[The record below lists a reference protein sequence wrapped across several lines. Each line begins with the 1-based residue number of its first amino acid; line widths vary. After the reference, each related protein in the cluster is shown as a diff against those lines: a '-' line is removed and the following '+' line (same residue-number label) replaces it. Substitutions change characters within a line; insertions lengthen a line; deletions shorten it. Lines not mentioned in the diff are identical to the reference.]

1 MASLDI
7 ELCNELSKHV
17 EALTTTGKKELDEGI
32 IKKIKKIC
40 KISNEYVKQL
50 YHLSMTQLN
59 KDHSEVRYGAILL
72 INEIF
77 IRSHVFREML
87 LAEFQD
93 FLELSV
99 ETDPDLPLPPPKAA
113 ASDLKIKTL
122 QLIQEWN
129 TKFGEDYKRLNL
141 GYKYLKHCKKVDFDD
156 ARSRSIIQRQ
166 REEEEQRR
174 RDQAIADKVNKA
186 KQELLD
192 RSEEISSILTQVEN
206 CFRILLPHPEEFFT
220 EHDFMQPS
228 TSGVVSNKK
237 NNPECTSSDLKTSC
251 SLRDNSPEEISGS
264 IGAGVPETLRQ
275 HGLHDRKF
283 NLTIEINKESASV
296 VEENEDTS
304 PVIDNLRDLHSQ
316 LVSQYLPLVSKWA
329 KVFTS
334 GSNCTDSLKKA
345 IDLKQMLE
353 GSINK
358 FRELKIMPKIK
369 CKDTNSNDGED
380 DSEVDEG
387 LVEVEEKEGYEPVIP
402 VHKRKEYGLDVDL
415 EKIKTI
421 HETKALDEIEKRRR
435 WDLKTQEDSVKDPTS
450 RLSTLNVLC
459 NKYKDILNDTKIAS
473 TPCETSDSENSAGKS
488 TMQSSESNRK
498 QKLLSEAPV
507 LPFDIDLYHWE
518 DEKLEAPVIHQ
529 FSGLH
534 CFWQLKN
541 DDDLNEAHAEEG
553 VAALRRRYIDFSGKF
568 VPVKWSC
575 RAPLPSGKLC
585 PRKDRYKC
593 PLHGPVVARDEMGN
607 PVNPE
612 DAVGKTLDQPSTSKG
627 TVPDWQD
634 PELLRDIE
642 AATGVNLKMPEK
654 RKSKG
659 KGSKGKST
667 KKPKYPGLT
676 DVKKVENTVRKRLE
690 KKVLNKNV
698 VKRVSATLDAL
709 DRKRF
714 LDKYGNQWNYAFQS

>member
-7 ELCNELSKHV
+7 ELCSELSNHV
-17 EALTTTGKKELDEGI
+17 EALTTSGKKQLDEGLM
-32 IKKIKKIC
+32 KKVKKIC
-40 KISNEYVKQL
+40 KMSNEYIKQL
-50 YHLSMTQLN
+50 YHLAMTQLN
-59 KDHSEVRYGAILL
+59 KDHSEIRYGAILL

-99 ETDPDLPLPPPKAA
+99 EADPDMPLPPPKAA
-113 ASDLKIKTL
+113 AKDLKIKTL

-156 ARSRSIIQRQ
+156 AQSRGIIQRQ

-174 RDQAIADKVNKA
+174 RDQAIADKVNKT
-186 KQELLD
+186 KQEMLD

-220 EHDFMQPS
+220 EHDFTQPS
-228 TSGVVSNKK
+228 TSGTAPDRKH
-237 NNPECTSSDLKTSC
+237 NPECITTNLKILDGPADST
-251 SLRDNSPEEISGS
+251 PEEISAS
-264 IGAGVPETLRQ
+264 VPETLRQ

-316 LVSQYLPLVSKWA
+316 LVSQYLPLVLKWT

-353 GSINK
+353 SSVTK
-358 FRELKIMPKIK
+358 FKELKITPKMQ
-369 CKDTNSNDGED
+369 CKDTGHNEKDD
-380 DSEVDEG
+380 DSEDDEE

-402 VHKRKEYGLDVDL
+402 VHKRKEYGLDTAYN
-415 EKIKTI
+415 KISTTQ
-421 HETKALDEIEKRRR
+421 ETKNLEEIEKRRL
-435 WDLKTQEDSVKDPTS
+435 WDLKLEEESINDPTS

-459 NKYKDILNDTKIAS
+459 NKYKDTLNTTTTAS
-473 TPCETSDSENSAGKS
+473 TSYGCSNSEISKGKGAEESSENS
-488 TMQSSESNRK
+488 RK
-498 QKLLSEAPV
+498 QKLLTQAPV

-518 DEKLEAPVIHQ
+518 DEKLEAPIIHQ

-553 VAALRRRYIDFSGKF
+553 AAALRRRYIDFSGKF

-585 PRKDRYKC
+585 PRKDRHKC
-593 PLHGPVVARDEMGN
+593 PLHGPIVARDEMGR

-612 DAVGKTLDQPSTSKG
+612 NNEVKTLDQPSTSKE

-659 KGSKGKST
+659 KSSKGKST

-676 DVKKVENTVRKRLE
+676 DIKKTENTVRKRLE
-690 KKVLNKNV
+690 KKVLNKDT
-698 VKRVSATLDAL
+698 VKRVSATLDAM
-709 DRKRF
+709 DQKRF
-714 LDKYGNQWNYAFQS
+714 LDKYGNQWNYAFQT